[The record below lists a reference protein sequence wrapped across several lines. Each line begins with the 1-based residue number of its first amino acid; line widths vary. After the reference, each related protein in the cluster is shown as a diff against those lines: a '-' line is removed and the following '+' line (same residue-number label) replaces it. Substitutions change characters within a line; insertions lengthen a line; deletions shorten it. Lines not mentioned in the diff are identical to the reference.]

1 MGLTS
6 QLMEE
11 STVLSNKLHVVEE
24 ATVWVLVLTIQV
36 MVVLEQVWVP
46 KEAVEAVV
54 AVMVVAVMVVAVTEE
69 AVAEDMEGTRKMM
82 LLKTLT
88 QLHMTMMLIKNFDA
102 LMLIN
107 FFFIKP
113 VWRKGSPDKLV
124 YTGTMID
131 ELLYTLFCTHEF

>member
-11 STVLSNKLHVVEE
+11 STVLSNKLLVVEE
-24 ATVWVLVLTIQV
+24 ATVLVLVLTIQV
-36 MVVLEQVWVP
+36 MVVLEQVWVL

-54 AVMVVAVMVVAVTEE
+54 AVTVE

-107 FFFIKP
+107 LFFIKP
-113 VWRKGSPDKLV
+113 GWRKGSPHKLV

-131 ELLYTLFCTHEF
+131 ELLYTLFCTHEFV